1 MTSRPCYSGREVDYG
16 EFQPV
21 HKLIETQADLAPGR
35 PAVTY
40 DGRTLTYYSF
50 DCLANGLAAELAR
63 RGVVKGDAVPVL
75 CVNSLELPIVY
86 LALMKLG
93 APFVPLDPAWPTSR
107 VLATLDVLAPRVV
120 ICASPG
126 DVSSEY
132 RPRAVTVDTDQIS
145 SSAVRPATMLGPGDL
160 SYGFFTSGT
169 TGTPKCAMNLHGG
182 LANRLVFMSRY
193 FGVTGD
199 EVVLQNSKHTFD
211 SSLWQLLWPLTVG
224 GRTVLPV
231 QGEFLDLGHTVE
243 TIAKCGVT
251 AADFVSSIFNAL
263 VALVD
268 NDESAQR
275 KLITLRWLI
284 VGSEPV
290 NPQAVRRMMT
300 LLPDLRITNGYG
312 PTETSIGMAFH
323 PMSVEEKEPV
333 PVGRPIDNCY
343 AVILTDRLEPVRRGD
358 AGEIAVGGACLG
370 AGYFGAP
377 AATAR
382 AFVPNPLRDVIPGD
396 RLYLTGDLGRL
407 DEAGR
412 LYFSGRK
419 DFQVKIGGM
428 RIELGEIEAAAQSYP
443 GVRQAEV
450 MVATEQAGAKS
461 LAIFAACDP
470 DITEHAL
477 GRHLR
482 ETLPRAS
489 VPSRFFILSA
499 MPLNDNGKT
508 DRQELQHMLDRRL
521 AADAAE
527 LLGGQAPDTLDG
539 RVLWAMRAA
548 LGRPDLGPDDH
559 FMDAGGDSLKALAA
573 INAIRA
579 ECALEQFDLRELCAQ
594 DLFDQPTAGRLTL
607 LIERY
612 QADGA
617 TAVDEATLM
626 ERDATALA
634 SRASGTTLASR
645 ASGTTPPA
653 EMLLT
658 ADSSADVRT
667 VLVTGATGFVGGRV
681 VYELLRRT
689 DLGVVCL
696 VRAGDDARAL
706 DRISKVLADRGLWD
720 ERFRPRLTAVAG
732 DLSLARLGLT
742 EPVWDHWSEAADLVL
757 SCGALVN
764 FLFDYRTH
772 RRTNVH
778 GTAELL
784 RLAATR
790 RPVPMHYVSTLA
802 ALQSATAGRSGLP
815 EDYPI
820 SRVAAPPGGY
830 NRSKW
835 VAERYLEQARRH
847 GALVTV
853 LRLGEVMP
861 SADNGEPNPVALTNM
876 LCSAFFRL
884 GIRPD
889 AQIRS
894 DYTPVDYAARRIVSS
909 VADRTAWGSTMHI
922 LHPRSVSFV
931 DLFDG
936 ADSAMPRTSCRDFL
950 VRLRAVASQSG
961 DRDLSALAALLPD
974 PDHSE
979 AELRHAFDDLL
990 TDNAALYRKEVG
1002 RQAEQRWGLTDD
1014 PLEAAIAAYQDHL
1027 ARRYRGVTRA
1037 ERK

>member
-1 MTSRPCYSGREVDYG
+1 MPSYSGREVDYG
-16 EFQPV
+16 EFRPV
-21 HKLIETQADLAPGR
+21 HQLIEAQADLAPDR

-40 DGRTLTYYSF
+40 DGRTLAYSSF
-50 DCLANGLAAELAR
+50 DGLANGLAADLTR
-63 RGVVKGDAVPVL
+63 RGVIKGDAVPVL

-86 LALMKLG
+86 VALMKLG
-93 APFVPLDPAWPTSR
+93 APFVPLDPAWPASR
-107 VLATLDVLAPRVV
+107 VLAALDVLAPRSV
-120 ICASPG
+120 ICASLG
-126 DVSSEY
+126 DVPSEY
-132 RPRAVTVDTDQIS
+132 RHRAVTVHADQIS
-145 SSAVRPATMLGPGDL
+145 SSAVRPATAVRPGDL

-182 LANRLVFMSRY
+182 LANRLAFMSRY

-231 QGEFLDLGHTVE
+231 QGEFLDLRHTVE
-243 TIAKCGVT
+243 TIADYGVT

-290 NPQAVRRMMT
+290 NPEAVRRMMT

-323 PMSVEEKEPV
+323 PMSAAEKEPV

-343 AVILTDRLEPVRRGD
+343 AVILTDRLEPVPPGGS
-358 AGEIAVGGACLG
+358 GEIAVGGACLG

-382 AFVPNPLRDVIPGD
+382 AFVPNPMRDVIPGD

-412 LYFSGRK
+412 LLFSGRK
-419 DFQVKIGGM
+419 DFQVKINGM
-428 RIELGEIEAAAQSYP
+428 RIELGEIEAAAQSCP

-461 LAIFAACDP
+461 LAVFAACDSG
-470 DITEHAL
+470 ISEVAL
-477 GRHLR
+477 RGHLR

-489 VPSRFFILSA
+489 VPSRFFILPA
-499 MPLNDNGKT
+499 MPLNDNGKA

-521 AADAAE
+521 AADASE

-548 LGRPDLGPDDH
+548 LGRPGLGPDDH

-579 ECALEQFDLRELCAQ
+579 ESGLRQLSVQ
-594 DLFDQPTAGRLTL
+594 DLFDQPTARRLTL
-607 LIERY
+607 LIETLK
-612 QADGA
+612 ADGEA
-617 TAVDEATLM
+617 TVDEATLM

-634 SRASGTTLASR
+634 AG
-645 ASGTTPPA
+645 P
-653 EMLLT
+653 LL
-658 ADSSADVRT
+658 SADPSGDLRT

-681 VYELLRRT
+681 VYELLART
-689 DLGVVCL
+689 GLQVVCL
-696 VRAGDDARAL
+696 ARAGDDARAL
-706 DRISKVLADRGLWD
+706 DRISKVLADRGLWED
-720 ERFRPRLTAVAG
+720 RFRPRLDAVAG

-742 EPVWDHWSEAADLVL
+742 EPVWDHWSETADLVL

-802 ALQSATAGRSGLP
+802 ALQSATAGRYSGLP
-815 EDYPI
+815 EGYPI
-820 SRVAAPPGGY
+820 SQIAAPPGGY
-830 NRSKW
+830 SQSKW
-835 VAERYLEQARRH
+835 VAERYLCRAGRH

-889 AQIRS
+889 AEIRS
-894 DYTPVDYAARRIVSS
+894 DYTPVDYAARRIVSA

-931 DLFDG
+931 GLFDG
-936 ADSAMPRTSCRDFL
+936 ADSPMPRTSCRDFL
-950 VRLRAVASQSG
+950 VRLRAAASQTG
-961 DRDLSALAALLPD
+961 DRDLTALAALLPG
-974 PDHSE
+974 PDHGE
-979 AELRHAFDDLL
+979 DELRDAFDDLL
-990 TDNAALYRKEVG
+990 TDNAALYRKDVA

-1014 PLEAAIAAYQDHL
+1014 PLDAAVAAYRDYLTKRYPAL
-1027 ARRYRGVTRA
+1027 ALDRA
-1037 ERK
+1037 